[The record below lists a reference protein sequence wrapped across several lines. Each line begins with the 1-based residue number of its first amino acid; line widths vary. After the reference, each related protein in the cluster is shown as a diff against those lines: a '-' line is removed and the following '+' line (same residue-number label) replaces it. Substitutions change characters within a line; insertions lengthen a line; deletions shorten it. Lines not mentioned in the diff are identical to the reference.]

1 MDVNLRDKYGR
12 TALMWA
18 AEQGHVAAIE
28 TLLDLGADRTIRDSH
43 TNRSADHKIHKSSKT
58 CQASSSKLSVAPVG
72 LQQRSWT
79 DPMAL
84 KTISVSSST
93 IRVI

>member
-1 MDVNLRDKYGR
+1 MTPGRIWISETIHVFRKVERTLDMDVNLRDKYGR

-43 TNRSADHKIHKSSKT
+43 TNRSADHKPHKPSKC
-58 CQASSSKLSVAPVG
+58 CQALS
-72 LQQRSWT
+72 
-79 DPMAL
+79 
-84 KTISVSSST
+84 
-93 IRVI
+93 